1 MVKKYGIELDRF
13 RHPVMVEEALYE
25 ASGKTL
31 DSPVKIAEFLNESVR
46 LNRKAEEYVYML
58 AFDTK
63 CNLLGMFEVGHGTA
77 NKCILNTRE
86 IFMRAL
92 LCGAV
97 NIVIAHNHPSSDIY
111 PSKEDN
117 KVAER
122 VKRAGEL
129 MGIELLDF
137 IIVGNGVYSYSEN
150 KVLYKKKKDIS
161 LEFAGGYLFSFFS
174 AAPPRLNYIHSCYAF
189 ARCASCSNRH
199 TCNSVAIP
207 PSEGRLLFNS
217 TSHYFVGNGH

>member
-25 ASGKTL
+25 ALGKTL

-122 VKRAGEL
+122 DKRAGEL

-150 KVLYKKKKDIS
+150 KVL
-161 LEFAGGYLFSFFS
+161 
-174 AAPPRLNYIHSCYAF
+174 
-189 ARCASCSNRH
+189 
-199 TCNSVAIP
+199 
-207 PSEGRLLFNS
+207 
-217 TSHYFVGNGH
+217 